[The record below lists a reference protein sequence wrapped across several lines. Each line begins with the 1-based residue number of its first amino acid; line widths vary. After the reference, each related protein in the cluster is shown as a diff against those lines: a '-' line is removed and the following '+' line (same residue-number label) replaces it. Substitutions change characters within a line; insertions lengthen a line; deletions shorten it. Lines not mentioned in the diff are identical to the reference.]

1 MNGSRLIAGCFRFVF
16 GSRYAESS
24 RSKFGVSAYSR
35 INTVLPELSSSEM
48 WKIEDHPPLVCHPV
62 FQHKRHPLACNWH
75 YPVCRSQQMSHF
87 LLQRPQVQRLF
98 PLSSSRMGDIKQH
111 PPLLSYPV
119 YSRKHPLKVCT
130 QHYPV
135 CKPRQMSN
143 LVLQLKLPLQ

>member
-1 MNGSRLIAGCFRFVF
+1 
-16 GSRYAESS
+16 
-24 RSKFGVSAYSR
+24 
-35 INTVLPELSSSEM
+35 M

-62 FQHKRHPLACNWH
+62 FQHKRHLLACNWH
-75 YPVCRSQQMSHF
+75 YPVSRSQEMSHF
-87 LLQRPQVQRLF
+87 LLQRSQVQRLF

-119 YSRKHPLKVCT
+119 YSRKHRLKACT

-143 LVLQLKLPLQ
+143 LFSSSNYHSNEYSLHEPAAKCGTLNNTVRNS